1 MTCLGP
7 ERAVDAGAIAA
18 VLNAAFANGGE
29 PVAEAA
35 LVDQLRRDGDLDLS
49 LVAVGDDSRIVG
61 HAALSPL
68 DAPVPALA
76 LAPVA
81 VEPGHQGRGI
91 GSALVR
97 AALAARPGHTVV
109 VLGEPRFYGR
119 FGFRPVAWDCPY
131 AGPFLQ
137 ATGPHTPD
145 HARIAY
151 APAFSALG

>member
-29 PVAEAA
+29 PGAEAA

-49 LVAVGDDSRIVG
+49 LVAVGDDGGIVG
-61 HAALSPL
+61 HVALSPL
-68 DAPVPALA
+68 AAPFPALA

-109 VLGEPRFYGR
+109 VLGEPRS
-119 FGFRPVAWDCPY
+119 
-131 AGPFLQ
+131 
-137 ATGPHTPD
+137 
-145 HARIAY
+145 Y
-151 APAFSALG
+151 APAFATLG

>member
-1 MTCLGP
+1 MTGLRP

-68 DAPVPALA
+68 AATFPALA

-97 AALAARPGHTVV
+97 AALATRPGHTVV
-109 VLGEPRFYGR
+109 VLGEPRFYSR
-119 FGFRPVAWDCPY
+119 FGFRPVGWDCPY

-137 ATGPHTPD
+137 ATGPHMPD

-151 APAFSALG
+151 APAFAALG